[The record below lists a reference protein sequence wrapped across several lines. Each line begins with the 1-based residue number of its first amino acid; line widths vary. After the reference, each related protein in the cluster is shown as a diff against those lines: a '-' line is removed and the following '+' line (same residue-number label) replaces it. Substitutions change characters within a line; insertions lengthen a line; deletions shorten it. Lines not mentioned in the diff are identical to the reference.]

1 MKVTKH
7 YEQDHVM
14 VYVEEGDMRTCITL
28 DSDRQM
34 RRLGEGCDLARG
46 EPNHI
51 RAIPSVSRLGEAN
64 PVRGR
69 AVTIRRK
76 SCWGFTRL
84 CRSEE

>member
-34 RRLGEGCDLARG
+34 RRLGECLIDLERTG
-46 EPNHI
+46 SSEVSIEPN
-51 RAIPSVSRLGEAN
+51 
-64 PVRGR
+64 
-69 AVTIRRK
+69 K
-76 SCWGFTRL
+76 
-84 CRSEE
+84 